1 MLRTC
6 SPALITIMKYEPTA
20 DVGRTLVELLMA
32 EPFYQQSPDTDY
44 ELVRIVTECYD
55 QLNDA
60 DRLILHEVYFLQN
73 TYEDSASNVG
83 IKAKS
88 HAWRKTRKALDNLKE
103 KLLDNKEFMNVYAN
117 KYVG

>member
-1 MLRTC
+1 
-6 SPALITIMKYEPTA
+6 MKYEPA
-20 DVGRTLVELLMA
+20 GIVGKTLLEALMA

-55 QLNDA
+55 QLSDA
-60 DRLILHEVYFLQN
+60 DQLILHEIYFLQN
-73 TYEDSASNVG
+73 TYEESAGNVG

-103 KLLDNKEFMNVYAN
+103 KLLEHKEFLETYAT
-117 KYVG
+117 KYMG